1 MYCKKIIKKRFR
13 AIGGI
18 QYFFCPFLCL
28 FNMIFTCFFRKIINQ
43 LYRSDIFLIAAPADK
58 RKRCLNKKRIIVVYA
73 HEYSVQPLIRNI
85 CKRYV
90 KLRFI
95 VTHSLV
101 KTSVDISVVFV
112 ERVVAVTVK
121 CVFRR
126 AEYHIR
132 ADVYTAHF
140 AVLLCP
146 DAYICHAGIKPYAL
160 FIIIEISG
168 FVLFGQCSV
177 CGVPYR
183 VTAVKFQCLRL
194 VIISRMNVRV

>member
-1 MYCKKIIKKRFR
+1 MV
-13 AIGGI
+13 
-18 QYFFCPFLCL
+18 
-28 FNMIFTCFFRKIINQ
+28 FTCFFRKIINQ
-43 LYRSDIFLIAAPADK
+43 LYRADIFLIAAPAHK
-58 RKRCLNKKRIIVVYA
+58 RKRRLNKKRIIVVYA

-183 VTAVKFQCLRL
+183 VTAIKFQSLRL